1 MMFDLFFPNH
11 GVSKRT
17 GVRRQPVPAPKAL
30 PPKPVTIRIK
40 MDGDLEIP
48 AKQHSGDAG
57 FDIKATET
65 KTIPSGHT
73 EVFNTGIHIEV
84 PQGYVTFIFARSG
97 LSFKRGITL
106 SNAIGVIDS
115 GYRGEIK
122 LNLINLSREDQTI
135 NKGDRIAQAVVV
147 KLPDVQFV
155 KADALSPSSDG
166 RNEQGFGSTDEKPSE
181 KTDSHKKTLPM
192 GRERYSDSLFR
203 DFPVMGFDL
212 DTHRVTKYANPCV
225 ALISIYQSMGEEDD
239 DISARRVWSYASL
252 IKKVVKEGNGNKSV
266 LNRQWNKANDSDGA
280 ITVYDLKSI
289 PKGFTL
295 KHTSFNGRRN
305 NEGKNHNTTSIPVMM
320 YLGDTKIHDF
330 KSLYQAT
337 TWLDIHDR
345 NHGHYAESI
354 RRNINTGNSMYGYKW
369 VSK

>member
-1 MMFDLFFPNH
+1 MFDIFFPNRK
-11 GVSKRT
+11 VSKRT
-17 GVRRQPVPAPKAL
+17 GVRRQAVPAPKPL
-30 PPKPVTIRIK
+30 PPKPVTVRVK
-40 MDGDLEIP
+40 MDGDFDVP

-57 FDIKATET
+57 FDIKAIET

-212 DTHRVTKYANPCV
+212 DTHRTTKYANPCV
-225 ALISIYQSMGEEDD
+225 ALISIYQSMGEKDD
-239 DISARRVWSYASL
+239 EINARRVWSYASV
-252 IKKVVKEGNGNKSV
+252 IKKIVKEGNGNKSV
-266 LNRQWNKANDSDGA
+266 LNRQWNKANDSEGA

-289 PKGFTL
+289 PKGFTV
-295 KHTSFNGRRN
+295 KHTPFNGRRN
-305 NEGKNHNTTSIPVMM
+305 NEGKNTTSIPVTM
-320 YLGDTKIHDF
+320 YLGDKRLFDF
-330 KSLYQAT
+330 ESLSQAT
-337 TWLDIHDR
+337 AWLDIHDR